1 MSFDNEGKDNEKK
14 GSDENERE
22 EKIRRGEDT
31 KKGRGGE
38 GES

>member
-1 MSFDNEGKDNEKK
+1 MKGKIMKKK

-31 KKGRGGE
+31 KKGRGGR
-38 GES
+38 